1 MLHLENI
8 KIILKILINSM
19 TTNSNQGFIIQF
31 IGNIIQ
37 NSIHEAFLN
46 VNNELVDFFTNP
58 EQFLIIFFNNLKNI
72 IVSAIQSKLD
82 VIASEQMDIFKT
94 THPNVS
100 PDELQKILLTHG
112 IYFSVIFQI
121 IISSIDGS
129 INFLDLSEKELT
141 IQIENIIQNEL
152 QQYQL
157 SISIED
163 FIQILSQLLET
174 TLIRDL
180 TNYFIL
186 TIPNVI
192 IKVLLSFFP
201 LINTPTVVF
210 NVVENQFAG
219 LLNILTKLTIQGAHG
234 LVNVDEKEQNILDKY
249 QTGGKSNKKINKYS
263 KRFYINRIH
272 KTLKNFYKR

>member
-1 MLHLENI
+1 MV
-8 KIILKILINSM
+8 
-19 TTNSNQGFIIQF
+19 TDNSNQGFIISF
-31 IGNIIQ
+31 IGNVIQ
-37 NSIHEAFLN
+37 NSLHEALIN
-46 VNNELVDFFTNP
+46 VNNEVVDFFTNP
-58 EQFLIIFFNNLKNI
+58 EQYLIDFFKYLKNI
-72 IVSAIQSKLD
+72 IVSAIQSRLD
-82 VIASEQMDIFKT
+82 VIASDQMDIFKT

-129 INFLDLSEKELT
+129 INFLDLSEKELI

-163 FIQILSQLLET
+163 FIQILSELLET

-192 IKVLLSFFP
+192 IKVVLSFFP

-234 LVNVDEKEQNILDKY
+234 LVKIDEKEQNIIDKY
-249 QTGGKSNKKINKYS
+249 QTGGKSNKKFNKYS

>member
-1 MLHLENI
+1 MV
-8 KIILKILINSM
+8 

-37 NSIHEAFLN
+37 NSIHETFLN
-46 VNNELVDFFTNP
+46 VNNEVVDIFTNP
-58 EQFLIIFFNNLKNI
+58 EQYIINLFNYLKNI

-82 VIASEQMDIFKT
+82 VIASDQMDIFKT

-100 PDELQKILLTHG
+100 SDELQKILLTHS

-129 INFLDLSEKELT
+129 INFLNLSEKELT

-157 SISIED
+157 SISIEE
-163 FIQILSQLLET
+163 FIQILSELLET
-174 TLIRDL
+174 TLIHDL

-192 IKVLLSFFP
+192 IKVVLSFFP

-210 NVVENQFAG
+210 NVLENQFAG

-234 LVNVDEKEQNILDKY
+234 LVNIDEKEQNILDNA
-249 QTGGKSNKKINKYS
+249 QTGGKRKMTSSGKSNKKINKYS

>member
-1 MLHLENI
+1 
-8 KIILKILINSM
+8 M

-46 VNNELVDFFTNP
+46 VNNEAVDFFTNP
-58 EQFLIIFFNNLKNI
+58 DQYLIDFFNYLKNI

-82 VIASEQMDIFKT
+82 VIVSKQMGIFKT
-94 THPNVS
+94 THPNLS
-100 PDELQKILLTHG
+100 PDELQKILLTHS
-112 IYFSVIFQI
+112 IFFSVIFQI
-121 IISSIDGS
+121 IISSIDGN
-129 INFLDLSEKELT
+129 INFLDLSEEELI

-157 SISIED
+157 SISIEE
-163 FIQILSQLLET
+163 FIQIVLELLET
-174 TLIRDL
+174 NLIHDL

-186 TIPNVI
+186 TIPNAI

-210 NVVENQFAG
+210 NILENQLPG
-219 LLNILTKLTIQGAHG
+219 LFNIVTNLTIKGAEI
-234 LVNVDEKEQNILDKY
+234 LVKINKKQQIINKY
-249 QTGGKSNKKINKYS
+249 NDQTGGKHKMTSSGKLNKKINKYS
-263 KRFYINRIH
+263 KKFYINRIH